1 MKNAKHDM
9 ISLVHMANPMTNT
22 GTDTMRIKVVGIG
35 ATMRMRNTMMRKRTT
50 MKKARVMNMKMIRTT
65 VNWIMIM
72 RTSQTKMTRRII
84 SLMTATGKKRKTV
97 HIGSEGWSLKKRKK
111 RRR

>member
-50 MKKARVMNMKMIRTT
+50 MKKTRVMNMKMILMTMI
-65 VNWIMIM
+65 IMNM

-97 HIGSEGWSLKKRKK
+97 HIGSEGWSSRRRKK